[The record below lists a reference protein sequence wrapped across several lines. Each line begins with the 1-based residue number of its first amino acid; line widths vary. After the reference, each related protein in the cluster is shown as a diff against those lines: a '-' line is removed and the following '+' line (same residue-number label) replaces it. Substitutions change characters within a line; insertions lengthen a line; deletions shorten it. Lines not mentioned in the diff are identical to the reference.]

1 MRFFFSS
8 NLTVRGIKVQNSPQ
22 FHFRFDGCRNITVDS
37 IRIAAPAL
45 SPNTDG
51 IHLENSDGVV
61 IRNSLISNGDD
72 CVSIGAGTANV
83 DIHNITCG
91 PGGHGISIG
100 SLGKPSSSAAAPAA
114 APACVTNV
122 TVRNCVIRRSDNGVR
137 IKTWQGGA
145 GAVTAVTFAGIR
157 MDDVRNPIIIDQYYC
172 LGPKSCPNATSAVR
186 ISGVT
191 YADIRG
197 TYDVRSPPVHLAC
210 SDAVPCTNITLAG
223 VELLPARDYF
233 VMEPFCWNAYG
244 VAATLTIPPVTPACL
259 TEGMPRAV
267 MELGT
272 DHCYPL
278 S

>member
-1 MRFFFSS
+1 MSS

-22 FHFRFDGCRNITVDS
+22 FHFRFDGCRNVTVDS
-37 IRIAAPAL
+37 IRIASPAL

-61 IRNSLISNGDD
+61 IRDSLISNGDD

-100 SLGKPSSSAAAPAA
+100 SLGKQASSS
-114 APACVTNV
+114 ACVTNV

-137 IKTWQGGA
+137 IKTWQGGV

-172 LGPKSCPNATSAVR
+172 LSKSCPNATSAVG
-186 ISGVT
+186 IAGVT

-197 TYDVRSPPVHLAC
+197 TYDVRSPPLHLAC

-233 VMEPFCWNAYG
+233 LMEPFCWNVYG
-244 VAATLTIPPVTPACL
+244 VAATLTIPPVTAACL

-267 MELGT
+267 MEFAT
-272 DHCYPL
+272 DQCRRL